1 MILFGK
7 KAKNRSTETEEQ
19 KAARK
24 QAEKEA
30 AIAAYKE
37 KRQLTLK
44 RFFEIAGLPFPEKFE
59 ALADHPVSDFTADP
73 RRLTPDSV
81 FMYWQVGPLSS
92 GYAED
97 PLERAVSTGC
107 LCIITN
113 EPCDFENSLL
123 ITDTNEDGYSI
134 ITDAYIRASH
144 YIRSIHK
151 SKVIALTGSVGK
163 TSTKEM
169 IEAVLRAHYKN
180 PLVSKGNNNSMFS
193 ITRNIQ
199 KLKRPTN
206 VYLQEVGAFAP
217 RTIEIS
223 AKQLEADM
231 AVYTNIGVSHV
242 ESYGSRE
249 ELAKDKLSLSTYGKP
264 DGLAFVNYD
273 DEILMSHPFTQKVI
287 TYSLRNEEADYYA
300 KNIEKTEKA
309 GLRFTIVDKL
319 SGEEHNA
326 EVFVPGE
333 HNVLN
338 AVVAYAVGRALK
350 LKPEE
355 ILAGIAEYRPSG
367 MRQNIIHPCGY
378 HIFADCYNSSLLAI
392 ENTLAAMDDIPVA
405 NGGRRIAVLGDILA
419 LGDISEETHHQI
431 AGVLAKH
438 KVDLLLAYGINI
450 RLTVEDA
457 AKLGIESKY
466 FADRQKL
473 EDEIRAVVKPEDL
486 VLFKA
491 SHAVNLG
498 SSIDRLFGTDINE
511 SSSIAHKQFRLETRG
526 DFEYYIFET
535 SASIKTYLGTDAK
548 VEIPSSIEA
557 EVTDELRETDLK
569 RTLAVEKIGKTA
581 FRNNQYVKEVV
592 LPTSVIRIRDGAFKG
607 SSIVHFE
614 GSDNLLSIGDEAF
627 ADCPNLETVKI
638 SRNTAEIGKKVLE
651 NSPNAVL
658 QYK

>member
-569 RTLAVEKIGKTA
+569 RTLAVEKNGKTA

>member
-287 TYSLRNEEADYYA
+287 TYRLRNEEADYYA
-300 KNIEKTEKA
+300 KNIEKTEEA

-557 EVTDELRETDLK
+557 DVTDELRETDLK

>member
-300 KNIEKTEKA
+300 KNIEKTEEA

-592 LPTSVIRIRDGAFKG
+592 LPTFVIRIRDGAFKG

>member
-30 AIAAYKE
+30 AMAAYKE

-300 KNIEKTEKA
+300 KNIEKTEEA